1 MKKLLILIACAAAPV
16 SLSAEQWQVLGT
28 RPMGM
33 GGAFVAVAQGPIAQ
47 YWNPAGLVKSSANVS
62 GMDIPVGVTAEFT
75 GDIIKNAS
83 QIGDMADSFSATQA
97 DQRGGGAMDATQ
109 VAAFAKTVS
118 LMSDMN
124 EPGKGALFQVA
135 GGANFKFSKVA
146 LSVNNFTSVGLNPFI
161 DMVNIGMSNVGG
173 RTGIKFTTVNSQTLD
188 NGAYS
193 SAVTQFTA

>member
-1 MKKLLILIACAAAPV
+1 MKKLLIILACVAVPA
-16 SLSAEQWQVLGT
+16 SLCAEQWQILGT

-62 GMDIPVGVTAEFT
+62 GVEIPVGANAEFT

-83 QIGDMADSFSATQA
+83 EIGEMAKSFQGTQTS
-97 DQRGGGAMDATQ
+97 QRGGAAIDAQQ

-118 LMSDMN
+118 LMNKMN
-124 EPGKGALFQVA
+124 KPGTGALIEVA

-146 LSVNNFTSVGLNPFI
+146 LSVNNFTSIRSEP
-161 DMVNIGMSNVGG
+161 D
-173 RTGIKFTTVNSQTLD
+173 
-188 NGAYS
+188 Y
-193 SAVTQFTA
+193 